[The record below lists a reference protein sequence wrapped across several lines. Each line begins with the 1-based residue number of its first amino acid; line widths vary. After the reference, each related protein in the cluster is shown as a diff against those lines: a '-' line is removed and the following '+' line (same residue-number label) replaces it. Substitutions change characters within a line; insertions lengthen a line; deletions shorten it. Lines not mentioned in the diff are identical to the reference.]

1 MDTIAEKIRALKEK
15 QGAVILAHN
24 YVSPEVQDL
33 ADFVG
38 DSLELSIKA
47 RDAKAKTIVFCGVS
61 FMAETAKLLSPDS
74 KVLHPVPGAGCAMAD
89 MAKAEDIAAY
99 RKAHPGTVIVAYVN
113 TTAAAKAEVD
123 LCCTSANA
131 EKVIRSIPAGTEILF
146 LPDRNLGQ
154 NVMNSTGRKMELW
167 PGFCPV
173 HNGIG
178 PDMISAARKAHPEA
192 VLFVH
197 PECLPETV
205 AAADM
210 ALSTGG
216 MLRAVRESEAK
227 EFIVGTEYGI
237 IHRLKKENPDKVF
250 YPLQPLPACGDMK
263 KIRPEDVLRC
273 LECGCGEVTLPADIM
288 KRARLPVDRMLAL

>member
-1 MDTIAEKIRALKEK
+1 MDTVSEKIRALKEK
-15 QGAVILAHN
+15 RSAVILAHN
-24 YVSPEVQDL
+24 YVAPEVQDL

-38 DSLELSIKA
+38 DSLELSIRA
-47 RDAKAKTIVFCGVS
+47 RDAKAGTIVFCGVS

-74 KVLHPVPGAGCAMAD
+74 TVLHPVPGAGCAMAD
-89 MAKAEDIAAY
+89 MAKAEDIAAW
-99 RKAHPGTVIVAYVN
+99 RKVHPGAVIVAYVN

-131 EKVIRSIPAGTEILF
+131 EKVIRSIPEGKKILF
-146 LPDRNLGQ
+146 LPDRNLGR
-154 NVMNSTGRKMELW
+154 NVMNATGRKMELW

-173 HNGIG
+173 HDGIG
-178 PDMISAARKAHPEA
+178 PDMIRAARKAHPKA

-205 AAADM
+205 AEADM

-273 LECGCGEVTLPADIM
+273 LESGCGEVTLPADIM
-288 KRARLPVDRMLAL
+288 KKARLPVDRMLAL